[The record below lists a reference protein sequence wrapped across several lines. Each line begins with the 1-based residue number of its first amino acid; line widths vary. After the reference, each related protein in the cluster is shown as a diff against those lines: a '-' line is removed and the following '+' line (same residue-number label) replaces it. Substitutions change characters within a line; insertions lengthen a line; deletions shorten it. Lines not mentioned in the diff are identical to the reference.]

1 MRNERGRLSGEG
13 VSQVSPSMYYACAE
27 QEMMARMYMY
37 VRVLTD
43 GIINEALAGED
54 MRRFAVS
61 VVEAD
66 N

>member
-1 MRNERGRLSGEG
+1 MYVLW
-13 VSQVSPSMYYACAE
+13 YYACAE
-27 QEMMARMYMY
+27 QEVMAQQARMY
-37 VRVLTD
+37 VRQEAVLTG

-61 VVEAD
+61 VVEAE